1 MNMNLTLFGQAISFA
16 IFVWFCVKYVWP
28 PIIRALGERET
39 RIADGLAAGERGKH
53 ELELA
58 EKRASELLHQG
69 KDKAQDFISQAQKR
83 ADEIVE
89 AAKQAAREEAE
100 RIKLAAAAEIE
111 QNRQRA
117 RDELRGQVAR
127 LAVAGAEQI
136 LLREVD
142 EQTHR
147 DVLDKLAANL

>member
-1 MNMNLTLFGQAISFA
+1 MNMNLTLLGQMISFG

-28 PIIRALGERET
+28 PIIKALEERET

-53 ELELA
+53 DLELA
-58 EKRASELLHQG
+58 EKRATELLREG
-69 KDKAQDFISQAQKR
+69 KGKAQDFINQAHKR

-89 AAKQAAREEAE
+89 AAKHTARAEAE
-100 RIKLAAAAEIE
+100 RIKQSAGAEIE
-111 QNRQRA
+111 QHRNRA

-127 LAVAGAEQI
+127 LALVGAEQI
-136 LLREVD
+136 LMREVD
-142 EQTHR
+142 ENAHR

>member
-1 MNMNLTLFGQAISFA
+1 MNMNMTLLGQMISFG

-28 PIIRALGERET
+28 PIIKALEDRET

-53 ELELA
+53 DLELA
-58 EKRASELLHQG
+58 EKRATELLREG
-69 KDKAQDFISQAQKR
+69 KDKAQDFINQAHKR

-89 AAKQAAREEAE
+89 AAKQTAREEAE
-100 RIKLAAAAEIE
+100 RIKQSAGAEIE
-111 QNRQRA
+111 QNRNRA

-127 LAVAGAEQI
+127 LALVGAEQI
-136 LLREVD
+136 LMREVD
-142 EQTHR
+142 EKAHR